1 MQRICI
7 TTLIGGIFLMS
18 TVLSARME
26 EKRGDNFLRI
36 NDNIQNEELRTEMET
51 LREEFNLERT
61 RVREYYHEQMEALKS
76 ARRGEMK
83 TIKADFSDRKEV
95 LMRECVGN
103 KRKKTK
109 MKSNKPVENASR
121 KMKAPREK
129 KKKRKH

>member
-26 EKRGDNFLRI
+26 EKKGDNFLRI

-61 RVREYYHEQMEALKS
+61 RIREYYHEQMEALKS
-76 ARRGEMK
+76 TRRGEMK
-83 TIKADFSDRKEV
+83 TIKADFSDRKDV
-95 LMRECVGN
+95 LMRKYVGN

-109 MKSNKPVENASR
+109 MQSNKPVENASR
-121 KMKAPREK
+121 KMKAPRDK